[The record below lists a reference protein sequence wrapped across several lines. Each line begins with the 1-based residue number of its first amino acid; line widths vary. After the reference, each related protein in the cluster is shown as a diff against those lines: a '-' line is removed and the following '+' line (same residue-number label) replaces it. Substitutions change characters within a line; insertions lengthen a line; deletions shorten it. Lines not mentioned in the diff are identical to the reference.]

1 MKIKVFIDKSIDKQV
16 KKLYSFG
23 GLYQKAAER
32 CKTLIYDL
40 KTSTEDALETI
51 NKISTT
57 NNGETRIKHAVK
69 YDLPGRCRLVT
80 IQDKGY
86 LALVYLG
93 KHEEVD
99 KWLDTNRG
107 LELAIN
113 DPEQGIIELLKS
125 EDIRNPDTRINP
137 LPDYSGS
144 FLYEKLKHHWDFLSE
159 DLPSLIVKLLKN
171 IESTTDEDEIL
182 EVVEAIDNK
191 QKQNL
196 IFDVFL
202 TLRSGLV
209 DEAKNLILEYKEE
222 VKTLSDLPAE
232 IIKEIRS
239 NDQFISFDEL
249 EAEDMKILMSNKDW
263 LDWMLFMHPAQKKVV
278 ELDFSGSA
286 RLLGVSGS
294 GKTCIVVRR
303 AVRLAKKY
311 PQQKILI
318 LTLNEALAR
327 LINELVDQLLDC
339 SDENN
344 LKEYI
349 EVKSFWELC
358 RELLIEL
365 RNHPL
370 DTKILGPK
378 TDKQEESIDEIW
390 EEYYK
395 CEYNNNDAE
404 VLFPVHQTL
413 LARSVYPKE
422 YLKQEFDWIR
432 SFLAEDERDEYIK
445 VHRDNRAIPFNE
457 NDRDLVLKGLKGW
470 ESKMFAVGAIDYL
483 GLASELYK
491 INDKLNH
498 LYRCILVDEIQD
510 FGTLELKLIR
520 KLVMRQENDLFLC
533 GDIAQQ
539 VYNKHHQIR
548 SAGIHIM
555 PEAYLKIL
563 KNYRNSR
570 EILTASY
577 ELFQRNVDSN
587 KLKSDEF
594 EVLNPE
600 FANFSS
606 ANPFLRKGNSLH
618 DEFLS
623 AVAYLREILDE
634 KERGCIAFCDYS
646 LFALEHLNNSGDIQL
661 LDGSN
666 ELGKARI
673 YISDLEQTKGFEF
686 DRMIIIN
693 ASREI
698 FPNPLLPEE
707 ERYRDISKFYV
718 AMTRAKKEL
727 IISYSQNPSVLFD
740 NCIEFFHED
749 QWNEHVFEHPN
760 DQNLAS
766 INKNIS
772 PEIIHTKLTAKDF
785 LHLRKAVG
793 LSRDAQ
799 NKLLELVQGKAVSE
813 RGNKKVGWRNVHEML
828 IDIKVQRDKIHYSK
842 LFGPTVFEEVITF
855 LK

>member
-1 MKIKVFIDKSIDKQV
+1 MKVFIHNDIRKQIAQ
-16 KKLYSFG
+16 LYSWG
-23 GLYQKAAER
+23 GQFQKAAER
-32 CKTLIYDL
+32 CKSLIYDL
-40 KTSTEDALETI
+40 DSKTKDPIEAL
-51 NKISTT
+51 NKIGITH
-57 NNGETRIKHAVK
+57 NGETRIKHAIK
-69 YDLPGRCRLVT
+69 YDLPGFCRLVT

-86 LALVYLG
+86 IALVFLG
-93 KHEEVD
+93 KHEDVD
-99 KWLDTNRG
+99 NWLNTNRG

-113 DPEQGIIELLKS
+113 DPEKGIIELLKS
-125 EDIRNPDTRINP
+125 EDIRNPEARINP

-144 FLYEKLKHHWDFLSE
+144 FLYEKLKHHWIFIAA
-159 DLPSLIVKLLKN
+159 DLPNFIVKHLKN
-171 IESTTDEDEIL
+171 IDSTTDEDHIL
-182 EVVEAIDNK
+182 EVVEAIENNE
-191 QKQNL
+191 KQNL

-202 TLRSGLV
+202 KLRGGLV

-222 VKTLSDLPAE
+222 VKTLSDLPVE
-232 IIKEIRS
+232 IIDEIRS

-249 EAEDMKILMSNKDW
+249 EAEDMKILMSNKNW

-278 ELDFSGSA
+278 ERDFAGSA

-303 AVRLAKKY
+303 AVRMAKKY
-311 PQQKILI
+311 PGQKILV

-327 LINELVDQLLDC
+327 LIFELVDQFLEC
-339 SDENN
+339 SEDFN
-344 LKEYI
+344 LRDFI

-358 RELLIEL
+358 RELLIEY

-370 DTKILGPK
+370 DTKVLGPK
-378 TDKQEESIDEIW
+378 TDKQEESIEEIW

-404 VLFPVHQTL
+404 VLFPLHQTL
-413 LARSVYPKE
+413 LVRSVFPNE

-432 SFLAEDERDEYIK
+432 SFLALEERDEYIK
-445 VHRDNRAIPFNE
+445 VQRENRAIPFNE
-457 NDRDLVLKGLKGW
+457 GDRALVLKGLYGW
-470 ESKMFAVGAIDYL
+470 ENKMSAVGAIDYL

-491 INDKLNH
+491 INEKLSSK
-498 LYRCILVDEIQD
+498 YRCILVDEIQD

-520 KLVMRQENDLFLC
+520 KLTEKQENDLFLC

-548 SAGIHIM
+548 SAGINIS
-555 PEAYLKIL
+555 PDAYLKIL

-577 ELFQRNVDSN
+577 ELFQRNIDSN

-606 ANPFLRKGNSLH
+606 AKPFLRKGKSIH

-623 AVAYLREILDE
+623 AVAYLNENLDE

-646 LFALEHLNNSGDIQL
+646 IFSLEHLCKSGSLQL
-661 LDGSN
+661 LDGSSK
-666 ELGKARI
+666 LGSAKI
-673 YISDLEQTKGFEF
+673 YLSDLEQTKGFEF

-693 ASREI
+693 ATKGI
-698 FPNPLLPEE
+698 FPNPLIPEE
-707 ERYRDISKFYV
+707 ECYREISKFYV

-727 IISYSQNPSVLFD
+727 IISYSNSSSALFD
-740 NCIEFFHED
+740 NCKEFFLED
-749 QWNEHVFEHPN
+749 FWTDHIIEYAQDDSLV
-760 DQNLAS
+760 A
-766 INKNIS
+766 INNKS
-772 PEIIHTKLTAKDF
+772 RQDAIHNKLTAKEF
-785 LHLRKAVG
+785 LHQRKAVG
-793 LSRDAQ
+793 MSRDAQ
-799 NKLLELVQGKAVSE
+799 NKLMEVVQGKAISE
-813 RGNKKVGWRNVHEML
+813 RGNKKIGWRNVHEMV
-828 IDIKVQRDKIHYSK
+828 IDIKVPKDRIHYSK
-842 LFGPTVFEEVITF
+842 LFGPSVFDEIMQIF
-855 LK
+855 